1 MVNNEKR
8 NLKTFRI
15 QGKSIKTEISEILLA
30 PFLIT
35 TRNRPELDLEES
47 IENNEF
53 AAVPKSIFTS
63 DGQSLHSF
71 DKAKILHTIETM
83 VKDEET
89 NADETNLD
97 VSTRFMIIDG
107 MALVNSVHK
116 DKKNENLEGNFD

>member
-1 MVNNEKR
+1 MVKNEKR

-15 QGKSIKTEISEILLA
+15 QGKSIKTEISEILLS

-35 TRNRPELDLEES
+35 ARNRPELDLEES

-53 AAVPKSIFTS
+53 AAVPKSISTS
-63 DGQSLHSF
+63 DGQLLHSF
-71 DKAKILHTIETM
+71 DKAKILHAIEAM

-97 VSTRFMIIDG
+97 VSARVMIIDG

-116 DKKNENLEGNFD
+116 EKKNENLEENFD